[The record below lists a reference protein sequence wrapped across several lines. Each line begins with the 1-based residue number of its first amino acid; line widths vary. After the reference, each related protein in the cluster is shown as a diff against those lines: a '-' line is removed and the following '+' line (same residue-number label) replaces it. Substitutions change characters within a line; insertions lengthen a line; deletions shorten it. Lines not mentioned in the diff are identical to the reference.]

1 MSSLSINV
9 PLPSWA
15 EPWTNS
21 ESPDLAGSP
30 QAKGRI
36 ERLWGFF
43 EDRLVSE
50 LRLAKAKTLE
60 QAQAVL
66 DGYCSSITAS
76 SPTPLSTARLEK
88 SQRRTDRTGLCF
100 KEKRTMAND
109 NTITF
114 DSVLFQIL
122 RNLAIVPTPI
132 RELTCMCFWTAWWSF
147 SINKKK
153 SPPLTLKKRTHLAY
167 IERTRNGSP
176 LWTYFQSTT
185 DDQQLSP

>member
-1 MSSLSINV
+1 MSSLSINA
-9 PLPSWA
+9 PLPRLE

-30 QAKGRI
+30 QPKGRI

-43 EDRLVSE
+43 QDRLVSE
-50 LRLAKAKTLE
+50 LRLAKTKTLE

-66 DGYCSSITAS
+66 DGYLLEHNRKFSK
-76 SPTPLSTARLEK
+76 PTQAQPAWRKANAE
-88 SQRRTDRTGLCF
+88 QIEQALCF

-114 DSVLFQIL
+114 DGVLFQIL

-153 SPPLTLKKRTHLAY
+153 SPPLTLKKRAHLAY

-176 LWTYFQSTT
+176 LWTYFESTT
-185 DDQQLSP
+185 P